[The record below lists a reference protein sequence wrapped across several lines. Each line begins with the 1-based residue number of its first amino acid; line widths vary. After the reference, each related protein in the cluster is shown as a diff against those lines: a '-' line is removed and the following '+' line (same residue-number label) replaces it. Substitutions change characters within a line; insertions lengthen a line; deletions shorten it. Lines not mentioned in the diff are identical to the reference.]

1 MTMDLYTSVLDKKKV
16 DDMKLLENTI
26 GLGQQNKK
34 IIQFG
39 AWEMVSKWCQ
49 RKNYGVKYL
58 EKYRKINILRGEKSM
73 TFDNY
78 YVYQSTP
85 FDLYG
90 TPDFSEI

>member
-1 MTMDLYTSVLDKKKV
+1 
-16 DDMKLLENTI
+16 
-26 GLGQQNKK
+26 
-34 IIQFG
+34 
-39 AWEMVSKWCQ
+39 MVSKWCQ

-58 EKYRKINILRGEKSM
+58 EKYRKTNVLRGEKGM